1 MVAEVR
7 STQRG
12 FTLIEVL
19 IAMAA
24 TVMIVTLAFMTF
36 SNLINGLEGLRRA
49 SDQAVEIN
57 RTWMFLSRDLRQFV
71 NRPVRDELGT
81 LESAM
86 FGGELA
92 ADSINF
98 TRTGWHNPNGY
109 PRSHMQR
116 VRYSLED
123 EILWRESFPVLDR
136 TDETEPTR
144 VEMLQGVKSFSMA
157 FLGQG
162 VPIDPG
168 DFDTEDWPRNWG
180 ADTSQQGAFSPPE
193 ALEITLD
200 LQGFGEIR
208 RLFEIPG
215 VGNQPPGAGGG

>member
-1 MVAEVR
+1 MTVEFR
-7 STQRG
+7 SSQCG

-36 SNLINGLEGLRRA
+36 SNLINGLEVLRRS

-116 VRYSLED
+116 VRYRLED
-123 EILWRESFPVLDR
+123 EILWRESYSVLDR
-136 TDETEPTR
+136 TDETEPIQ
-144 VEMLQGVKSFSMA
+144 VEMLQGVKSFSIA

-162 VPIDPG
+162 VPIDTG
-168 DFDTEDWPRNWG
+168 DFDTEDWPRSWG
-180 ADTSQQGAFSPPE
+180 VDASQQGAFSPPE

-200 LQGFGEIR
+200 LQGYGEIR

-215 VGNQPPGAGGG
+215 VDSQPPGSGGG

>member
-1 MVAEVR
+1 MVADYR
-7 STQRG
+7 YWQRG

-57 RTWMFLSRDLRQFV
+57 RTWTFLSRDLRQFV

-81 LESAM
+81 MEPAL

-116 VRYSLED
+116 VRYRLED

-144 VEMLQGVKSFSMA
+144 VEMLQGVKRFSVA

-162 VPIDPG
+162 VPLDPR
-168 DFDTEDWPRNWG
+168 DFDTEDWPRSWG
-180 ADTSQQGAFSPPE
+180 VDTAQQGAFPLPE

-200 LQGFGEIR
+200 LEGFGEIR

-215 VGNQPPGAGGG
+215 VDSQAPGTGGG